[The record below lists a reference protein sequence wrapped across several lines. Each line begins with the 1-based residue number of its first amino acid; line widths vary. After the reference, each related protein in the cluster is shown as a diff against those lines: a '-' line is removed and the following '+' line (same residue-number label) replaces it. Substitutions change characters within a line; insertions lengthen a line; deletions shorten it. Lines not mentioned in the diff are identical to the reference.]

1 MTTTLTAK
9 ENSIQEILDPRDDPR
24 RACRDFP
31 DPEIFDPISPSEYAQ
46 AAMLCAECPLADS
59 CEQWA
64 FRHREW
70 GVWGG
75 RLFEA
80 GKPIPVKRG
89 LRGVRMPAA

>member
-1 MTTTLTAK
+1 MPTRLAVK
-9 ENSIQEILDPRDDPR
+9 EIPIEEIPDPRDDPR
-24 RACRDFP
+24 RVCRDHP

-64 FRHREW
+64 FRYREW

-75 RLFEA
+75 RLFQA
-80 GKPIPVKRG
+80 GKPISAKRG
-89 LRGVRMPAA
+89 LRGQRMPAA